1 MSLKFVIIPI
11 NFSFINVA
19 NDIKSKIQNM
29 VEEVFIDTNYDLSFT
44 SRIQKRKKE
53 NLNIITIDEDYNE
66 TKSIVV
72 KYCEKGSRAQSYEVN
87 EFIDLIS
94 SFNDDDTDEH
104 KDKDKEDENKNTDT
118 NESNSTEENNNCVI
132 M

>member
-72 KYCEKGSRAQSYEVN
+72 KYCEKGSRAPSYEVN